1 MAIDNLS
8 LGTLGGKPLISI
20 LVLTYNQAEY
30 INAALSSIINQ
41 RSTEF
46 DIEIIITDDGS
57 SDGTIDVI
65 KSFSN
70 NSQATIKVLAKEHEG
85 VTAIAKN
92 FLSMIN
98 IARGDFI
105 AFLAGDD
112 SFPPERF
119 TRQVEKFASNPNLK
133 ISYSEGVNCTSG
145 IFGLCCHS
153 LETVELMKSGDA
165 EKVYN
170 YLTSRAPVLFIQGVL
185 AKADFLKEIQPFDTD
200 LIADDWVFNI
210 KVFDAL
216 IKSGGDFDFESNV
229 CFIRNIHGNNTS
241 RNLIVHYERVRQV
254 AERYCRNARLIKSR
268 FIGYSLLS
276 AIKKKRKDEFIF
288 FFRKTFKFPEAFY
301 WFFKSIFVSF
311 FINIFRS

>member
-57 SDGTIDVI
+57 SDGTVDVI
-65 KSFSN
+65 ERFAETSPIP
-70 NSQATIKVLAKEHEG
+70 IKVLAKKHEG

-92 FLSMIN
+92 LLSMIN
-98 IARGDFI
+98 LANGEFI

-112 SFPPERF
+112 SFSQNRF
-119 TRQVEKFASNPNLK
+119 ALQLEKFAGNPNLK
-133 ISYSEGVNCTSG
+133 ISYSDGVNCIDG
-145 IFGLCCHS
+145 ELGQRCHS
-153 LETVELMKSGDA
+153 AETADLMRNGNA
-165 EKVYN
+165 EEVYKH
-170 YLTSRAPVLFIQGVL
+170 LTSQTPVLFIQGVL
-185 AKADFLKEIQPFDTD
+185 AKTDFLKRIQPFDID

-216 IKSGGDFDFESNV
+216 VRCGGDFDFESSI
-229 CFIRNIHGNNTS
+229 CFIRNIHGGNTS
-241 RNLIVHYERVRQV
+241 RNLIVHYERVSQV
-254 AERYCRNARLIKSR
+254 ADRYCYKARRIKAR
-268 FIGYSLLS
+268 FVGGSIFS
-276 AIKKKRKDEFIF
+276 AISGKRKNEFIF
-288 FFRKTFKFPEAFY
+288 FLRKAVKFPEALY
-301 WFFKSIFVSF
+301 WLASTMIS
-311 FINIFRS
+311 NICRKIIRS